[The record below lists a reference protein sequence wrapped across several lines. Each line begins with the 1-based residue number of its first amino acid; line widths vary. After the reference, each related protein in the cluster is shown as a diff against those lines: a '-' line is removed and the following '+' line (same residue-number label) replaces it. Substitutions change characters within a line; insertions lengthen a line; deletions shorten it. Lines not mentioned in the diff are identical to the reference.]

1 MSVSLTV
8 YVYTSEFARLS
19 DFYRGGLGLKP
30 DEQQGNWLPFAL
42 PRATFA
48 LHAAAPGDE
57 PHAVNYSFGVEDIE
71 ATVARFEA
79 AGAKVLRGVADESF
93 GRRATLEDPDG
104 RVFEIVQYG
113 D

>member
-8 YVYTSEFARLS
+8 YIYSNEFEKLS
-19 DFYRGGLGLKP
+19 NFYRSGLGVEP
-30 DEQQGNWLPFAL
+30 DEQHGNWLPFAL

-71 ATVARFEA
+71 TTVARFEA
-79 AGAKVLRGVADESF
+79 AGAKVLRGVADEAF
-93 GRRATLEDPDG
+93 GRMATLEDPDG
-104 RVFEIVQYG
+104 RAFEVVQYG